1 MFLHVV
7 LIAALSA
14 ILVLCLFLPFLPGEY
29 DGLAAALA
37 TMSTLFG
44 VFGLLLVLP
53 GLPWL
58 LYEVRMSR
66 VKDRQA
72 MNSRKEFYFALA
84 ATICSLPVAAMVT
97 IGSWVSLG
105 STAAVIVG
113 LALAASFV
121 WGLMPRLRRLKHG
134 NASGFNPAPLYLVI
148 LPLVVVIA
156 LFAFSNRAKEFS
168 RRRAIDNA
176 QSLIDDIE
184 AYRQRTGKYPES
196 LHSEVEDYKPLLR
209 GIKRFYYEP
218 SGASY
223 NVFFEQYTH
232 VFGTQEFVVYNP
244 QDQQEFTTHNQDL
257 LRIEPS
263 EIFRGYHAVLDAGRP
278 HWKTF
283 LFD

>member
-1 MFLHVV
+1 MLTNA
-7 LIAALSA
+7 LSIAALSV
-14 ILVLCLFLPFLPGEY
+14 ILVLCLFLPFLPGEH
-29 DGLAAALA
+29 DGLATALA
-37 TMSTLFG
+37 TVTSLFG
-44 VFGLLLVLP
+44 VFGLLLVIP
-53 GLPWL
+53 GLAWL
-58 LYEVRMSR
+58 LYEIRMSR
-66 VKDRQA
+66 VRDRQA
-72 MNSRKEFYFALA
+72 MKSRTAFYFAMV

-113 LALAASFV
+113 LALAATFV

-134 NASGFNPAPLYLVI
+134 NSSGFNPAPLYLII

-156 LFAFSNRAKEFS
+156 LFAFTNRAKEFS
-168 RRRAIDNA
+168 RHRAMDNA

-196 LHSEVEDYKPLLR
+196 LHSEVEDYKPLVR

-218 SGASY
+218 SGAAF

-232 VFGTQEFVVYNP
+232 VFGTQEFVVYNS

-263 EIFRGYHAVLDAGRP
+263 EIYRGYHAVNDAGRP